1 VSHVPVGRLSLQ
13 QLVQQ
18 LRVGDLVFI
27 RVPVWPFKEV
37 AMASMSWVNHV
48 GIIVATDGADP
59 LVAESAVPVSRMTRL
74 SRFVRRSEEG
84 RVAVSRLP
92 EPLTVQQQRKL
103 HEAAH
108 KRLGMRYDVGFNL
121 HSPRQF
127 CSKYVREV
135 LAEATGH
142 HVGEVETFRMMF
154 KRNPQPRLGFWRLW
168 FWGRIP
174 WQRETVT
181 PAGIFRSTG
190 LQLVVDAFVD
200 GVVVARSA

>member
-92 EPLTVQQQRKL
+92 EPLTVQQQ
-103 HEAAH
+103 
-108 KRLGMRYDVGFNL
+108 
-121 HSPRQF
+121 S
-127 CSKYVREV
+127 
-135 LAEATGH
+135 
-142 HVGEVETFRMMF
+142 
-154 KRNPQPRLGFWRLW
+154 
-168 FWGRIP
+168 
-174 WQRETVT
+174 
-181 PAGIFRSTG
+181 
-190 LQLVVDAFVD
+190 
-200 GVVVARSA
+200 